1 MTKQAHHIV
10 IPDAI
15 MEDLD
20 IKDGEQVE
28 VTLKDKEAVI
38 RPKQADTGTQT
49 ISLRFFLIPSI
60 LSGIIFLAYFFYF
73 KIMQVPMTGKNSIA
87 QMVIVLGELSG
98 MSTFAVAYIRNHRQI
113 HGRDHRRRYWRIF
126 PTLLL
131 SFAIILAFV
140 ASVFFWAIGYMFEGV
155 SFDIYTATGL
165 FFIFISIVNY
175 LMIYSALSISTS
187 FITTLFLSTFV
198 GGVVGAIVTNSSRQ
212 WWQHNVSFLGTS
224 KALNAW
230 QFNLTIAVSA
240 LLWIALVDYLFVP
253 LMAHRKTDWRL
264 ITLRIL
270 LTVAAIA
277 LLGVGLF
284 PNNRGI
290 LHVLHTQSAWFLN
303 YFLIGMI
310 IAVRWLLPG
319 VSREFLST
327 SYTIGGIIILAAIL
341 FQFVHYLSLTAFEMI
356 AFALAMSWIMLLL
369 QNIHRL
375 YQKDESTFIVTVTSG
390 KEKSSEKSA

>member
-1 MTKQAHHIV
+1 
-10 IPDAI
+10 

-38 RPKQADTGTQT
+38 RPKRTDTGTQT
-49 ISLRFFLIPSI
+49 ISLRFFLIPTVLAGITFLVYFIYFQI
-60 LSGIIFLAYFFYF
+60 L
-73 KIMQVPMTGKNSIA
+73 QVPMTGKNSIA

-98 MSTFAVAYIRNHRQI
+98 IATFAVAYIQNHRQI
-113 HGRDHRRRYWRIF
+113 HGRDHRRGYWRIF
-126 PTLLL
+126 PTMLL

-140 ASVFFWAIGYMFEGV
+140 TSVFFWVIGYMFEGV

-165 FFIFISIVNY
+165 FLLFISIVNY

-198 GGVVGAIVTNSSRQ
+198 GGVIGAIVTNSSRQ
-212 WWQHNVSFLGTS
+212 WWQHNVSFLGTN

-253 LMAHRKTDWRL
+253 LMAHRKNDWRL
-264 ITLRIL
+264 ITMRIM

-284 PNNRGI
+284 PNNRGLMHI
-290 LHVLHTQSAWFLN
+290 LHTQSAWFLN
-303 YFLIGMI
+303 YFIIGMI

-327 SYTIGGIIILAAIL
+327 SYIIGGIIIFAAIL

-375 YQKDESTFIVTVTSG
+375 YQKDESTFVVTVTTD
-390 KEKSSEKSA
+390 KVNTD

>member
-1 MTKQAHHIV
+1 
-10 IPDAI
+10 

-38 RPKQADTGTQT
+38 RPKRTDTGTQT
-49 ISLRFFLIPSI
+49 ISLRFFLIPTVLAGITFLVYFIYFQI
-60 LSGIIFLAYFFYF
+60 L
-73 KIMQVPMTGKNSIA
+73 QVPMTGKNSIA

-98 MSTFAVAYIRNHRQI
+98 IATFAVAYIQNHRQI

-126 PTLLL
+126 PTMLL

-140 ASVFFWAIGYMFEGV
+140 TSVFFWVIGYMFEGV

-165 FFIFISIVNY
+165 FLLFISIVNY

-198 GGVVGAIVTNSSRQ
+198 GGVIGAIVTNSSRQ
-212 WWQHNVSFLGTS
+212 WWQHNVSFLGTN

-253 LMAHRKTDWRL
+253 LMAHRKNDWRL
-264 ITLRIL
+264 ITMRIM

-284 PNNRGI
+284 PNNRGLMHI
-290 LHVLHTQSAWFLN
+290 LHTQSAWFLN
-303 YFLIGMI
+303 YFIIGMI

-327 SYTIGGIIILAAIL
+327 SYIIGGIIIFAAIL

-375 YQKDESTFIVTVTSG
+375 YQKDESTFVVTVTTD
-390 KEKSSEKSA
+390 KVNAD

>member
-1 MTKQAHHIV
+1 
-10 IPDAI
+10 

-38 RPKQADTGTQT
+38 RPKRTDTGTQT
-49 ISLRFFLIPSI
+49 ISLRFFLIPTV
-60 LSGIIFLAYFFYF
+60 LAGLFFLAYFIYF
-73 KIMQVPMTGKNSIA
+73 QILQVPMTGKNSIA

-98 MSTFAVAYIRNHRQI
+98 MGTFAVTYVQNHRRI

-131 SFAIILAFV
+131 AFAIILAFV

-165 FFIFISIVNY
+165 FLLFISIVNY

-264 ITLRIL
+264 ITMRIM
-270 LTVAAIA
+270 LTVAAVA
-277 LLGVGLF
+277 SSLYSMRRTLG
-284 PNNRGI
+284 
-290 LHVLHTQSAWFLN
+290 
-303 YFLIGMI
+303 
-310 IAVRWLLPG
+310 
-319 VSREFLST
+319 LS
-327 SYTIGGIIILAAIL
+327 
-341 FQFVHYLSLTAFEMI
+341 V
-356 AFALAMSWIMLLL
+356 
-369 QNIHRL
+369 
-375 YQKDESTFIVTVTSG
+375 V
-390 KEKSSEKSA
+390 

>member
-1 MTKQAHHIV
+1 MAKETHHVV

-38 RPKQADTGTQT
+38 RPKRTDTGTQT
-49 ISLRFFLIPSI
+49 ISLRFFLIPTV
-60 LSGIIFLAYFFYF
+60 LAGIAFLAYFIYF
-73 KIMQVPMTGKNSIA
+73 QFLQVPMTGKNSIA

-98 MSTFAVAYIRNHRQI
+98 IATFAVAYIQNHRQI

-126 PTLLL
+126 PTMLL

-140 ASVFFWAIGYMFEGV
+140 TSVFFWVIGYMFEGV

-165 FFIFISIVNY
+165 FLLFLSMVNY

-198 GGVVGAIVTNSSRQ
+198 GGVIGAIVTNSSRQ
-212 WWQHNVSFLGTS
+212 WWQHNVSFLGTN

-253 LMAHRKTDWRL
+253 LMAHRKNDWRL
-264 ITLRIL
+264 ITMRIM

-284 PNNRGI
+284 PNNRGLMHI
-290 LHVLHTQSAWFLN
+290 LHTQSAWFLN
-303 YFLIGMI
+303 YFIIGMI

-327 SYTIGGIIILAAIL
+327 SYIIGGIIIFAAIL

-375 YQKDESTFIVTVTSG
+375 YQKDESTFVVTVTTD
-390 KEKSSEKSA
+390 KVNAD

>member
-1 MTKQAHHIV
+1 MAKETHHVV

-38 RPKQADTGTQT
+38 RPKRTDTGTQT
-49 ISLRFFLIPSI
+49 ISLRFFLIPTVLAGITFLVYFIYFQI
-60 LSGIIFLAYFFYF
+60 L
-73 KIMQVPMTGKNSIA
+73 QVPMTGKNSIA

-98 MSTFAVAYIRNHRQI
+98 IATFAVAYIQNHRQI

-126 PTLLL
+126 PTMLL

-140 ASVFFWAIGYMFEGV
+140 TSVFFWVIGYMFEGV

-165 FFIFISIVNY
+165 FLLFISIVNY

-198 GGVVGAIVTNSSRQ
+198 GGVIGAIVTNSSRQ
-212 WWQHNVSFLGTS
+212 WWQHNVSFLGTN

-253 LMAHRKTDWRL
+253 LMAHRKNDWRL
-264 ITLRIL
+264 ITMRIM

-284 PNNRGI
+284 PNNRGLMHI
-290 LHVLHTQSAWFLN
+290 LHTQSAWFLN
-303 YFLIGMI
+303 YFIIGMI

-327 SYTIGGIIILAAIL
+327 SYIIGGIIIFAAIL

-375 YQKDESTFIVTVTSG
+375 YQKDESTFVVTVTTD
-390 KEKSSEKSA
+390 KVNTD

>member
-1 MTKQAHHIV
+1 
-10 IPDAI
+10 

-38 RPKQADTGTQT
+38 RPKRTDTGTQT
-49 ISLRFFLIPSI
+49 ISLRFFLIPTVLAGITFLVYFIYFQI
-60 LSGIIFLAYFFYF
+60 L
-73 KIMQVPMTGKNSIA
+73 QVPMTGKNSIA

-98 MSTFAVAYIRNHRQI
+98 IATFAVAYIQNHRQI

-126 PTLLL
+126 PTMLL

-140 ASVFFWAIGYMFEGV
+140 TSVFFWVIGYMFEGV

-165 FFIFISIVNY
+165 FLLFISIVNY

-198 GGVVGAIVTNSSRQ
+198 GGVIGAIVTNSSRQ
-212 WWQHNVSFLGTS
+212 WWQHNVSFLGTN

-253 LMAHRKTDWRL
+253 LMAHRKNDWRL
-264 ITLRIL
+264 ITMRIM

-284 PNNRGI
+284 PNNRGLMHI
-290 LHVLHTQSAWFLN
+290 LHTQSAWFLN
-303 YFLIGMI
+303 YFIIGMI

-327 SYTIGGIIILAAIL
+327 SYIIGGIIIFAAIL

-375 YQKDESTFIVTVTSG
+375 YQKDESTFVVTVTTD
-390 KEKSSEKSA
+390 KVNTD

>member
-1 MTKQAHHIV
+1 MAKETHHVV

-20 IKDGEQVE
+20 IKDGEPVE

-38 RPKQADTGTQT
+38 RPKRTDTGTQT
-49 ISLRFFLIPSI
+49 ISLRFFLIPTVLAGITFLVYFIYFQI
-60 LSGIIFLAYFFYF
+60 L
-73 KIMQVPMTGKNSIA
+73 QVPMTGKNSIA

-98 MSTFAVAYIRNHRQI
+98 IATFAVAYIQNHRQI

-126 PTLLL
+126 PTMLL

-140 ASVFFWAIGYMFEGV
+140 TSVFFWVIGYMFEGV

-165 FFIFISIVNY
+165 FLLFISIVNY

-198 GGVVGAIVTNSSRQ
+198 GGVIGAIVTNSSRQ
-212 WWQHNVSFLGTS
+212 WWQHNVSFLGTN

-253 LMAHRKTDWRL
+253 LMAHRKNDWRL
-264 ITLRIL
+264 ITMRIM

-284 PNNRGI
+284 PNNRGLMHI
-290 LHVLHTQSAWFLN
+290 LHTQSAWFLN
-303 YFLIGMI
+303 YFIIGMI

-327 SYTIGGIIILAAIL
+327 SYIIGGIIIFAAIL

-375 YQKDESTFIVTVTSG
+375 YQKDESTFVVTVTTD
-390 KEKSSEKSA
+390 KVNTD

>member
-1 MTKQAHHIV
+1 MAKETHHVV

-38 RPKQADTGTQT
+38 RPKRTDTGTQT
-49 ISLRFFLIPSI
+49 ISLRFFLIPTV
-60 LSGIIFLAYFFYF
+60 LAGIAFLAYFIYF
-73 KIMQVPMTGKNSIA
+73 QILQVPMTGKNSIA

-98 MSTFAVAYIRNHRQI
+98 IATFAVAYIQNHRQI
-113 HGRDHRRRYWRIF
+113 HGRGHRRRYWRIF

-140 ASVFFWAIGYMFEGV
+140 ASVFFWVIGYMFEGV

-165 FFIFISIVNY
+165 FLLFISIVNY

-187 FITTLFLSTFV
+187 FTTTLFLSTFV
-198 GGVVGAIVTNSSRQ
+198 GGVIGAIVTNSSRQ
-212 WWQHNVSFLGTS
+212 WWQHNVSFLGTN

-253 LMAHRKTDWRL
+253 LMAHRKNDWRL
-264 ITLRIL
+264 ITMRIM

-284 PNNRGI
+284 PNNRGLMHI
-290 LHVLHTQSAWFLN
+290 LHTQSAWFLN
-303 YFLIGMI
+303 YFIIGMI

-327 SYTIGGIIILAAIL
+327 SYIIGGIIIFAAIL

-375 YQKDESTFIVTVTSG
+375 YQKDESTFVVTVTTD
-390 KEKSSEKSA
+390 KVNTD

>member
-1 MTKQAHHIV
+1 
-10 IPDAI
+10 

-38 RPKQADTGTQT
+38 RPKRTDTGTQT
-49 ISLRFFLIPSI
+49 ISLRFFLIPTV
-60 LSGIIFLAYFFYF
+60 LAGLFFLAYFIYF
-73 KIMQVPMTGKNSIA
+73 QILQVPMTGKNSIA

-98 MSTFAVAYIRNHRQI
+98 IATFAVAYIQNHRQI

-126 PTLLL
+126 PTMLL

-140 ASVFFWAIGYMFEGV
+140 TSVFFWVIGYMFEGV

-165 FFIFISIVNY
+165 FLLFISIVNY

-198 GGVVGAIVTNSSRQ
+198 GDVIGAIVTNSSRQ
-212 WWQHNVSFLGTS
+212 WWQHNVSFLGTN

-253 LMAHRKTDWRL
+253 LMAHRKNDWRL
-264 ITLRIL
+264 ITMRIM

-284 PNNRGI
+284 PNNRGLMHI
-290 LHVLHTQSAWFLN
+290 LHTQSAWFLN
-303 YFLIGMI
+303 YFIIGMI

-327 SYTIGGIIILAAIL
+327 SYIIGGIIIFAAIL

-375 YQKDESTFIVTVTSG
+375 YQKDESTFVVTVTTD
-390 KEKSSEKSA
+390 KVNTD

>member
-1 MTKQAHHIV
+1 M
-10 IPDAI
+10 D
-15 MEDLD
+15 DLD

-38 RPKQADTGTQT
+38 RPKRADTGTQT
-49 ISLRFFLIPSI
+49 ISLRFFLIPTV
-60 LSGIIFLAYFFYF
+60 LAGIVFLAYFFYF
-73 KIMQVPMTGKNSIA
+73 NILQVPMTGKNSIA

-98 MSTFAVAYIRNHRQI
+98 MGTFAVTYIRNHRQI

-165 FFIFISIVNY
+165 FLIFISIVNY

-253 LMAHRKTDWRL
+253 LMAHRKNDWRL

-327 SYTIGGIIILAAIL
+327 SYTIGGIIVLAAIL

-375 YQKDESTFIVTVTSG
+375 YQKDESTFVVTVTSG
-390 KEKSSEKSA
+390 KEKSPKKSA